1 MSLKVQ
7 HHLLAELGKAREG
20 QIQRVVDKFR
30 IIRALVDWI
39 EGGRDLD

>member
-7 HHLLAELGKAREG
+7 HHLPAELGKAQEG
-20 QIQRVVDKFR
+20 QIQRVVGKFR